1 MKKQK
6 YVIVYNN
13 GCAYEDYESFLSE
26 KTFASREK
34 AEEYLDDNG
43 YNYDEYDRKLVNYSK
58 NESERYAFIDELK
71 WALLNHSA

>member
-1 MKKQK
+1 MNHSCQK
-6 YVIVYNN
+6 
-13 GCAYEDYESFLSE
+13 
-26 KTFASREK
+26 KTFSSKAK

-43 YNYDEYDRKLVNYSK
+43 YNYDEYNREWRNYSK